1 VFIWAVDNDHVV
13 DASLGYFINPLVSIA
28 LGVIVLRE
36 RLRAL
41 QWLAVGIAALA
52 VLYAGVSMGRLP
64 WIALILAFS
73 FGIYGLAKKLAG
85 VDAIASLTVEMLVLA
100 PLALGYIT
108 WLWARDELVFGAYG
122 WGHALL
128 MVGAGPVTA
137 LPLLFFGFAA
147 HRVPL
152 SVLGPLQYVAPSIQ
166 LVIGVW
172 WFGEQMSAQRWL
184 AFIGVWIALVVFT
197 IDAVRNVRSGQP
209 ELVEDL

>member
-1 VFIWAVDNDHVV
+1 MVFFLSWTLKAVVRPSEG
-13 DASLGYFINPLVSIA
+13 AESIIPNN
-28 LGVIVLRE
+28 V
-36 RLRAL
+36 
-41 QWLAVGIAALA
+41 
-52 VLYAGVSMGRLP
+52 
-64 WIALILAFS
+64 
-73 FGIYGLAKKLAG
+73 
-85 VDAIASLTVEMLVLA
+85 
-100 PLALGYIT
+100 
-108 WLWARDELVFGAYG
+108 
-122 WGHALL
+122 ALL

-152 SVLGPLQYVAPSIQ
+152 SVLGPLQYVAPSLQ

-172 WFGEQMSAQRWL
+172 LFGEQMSAQRWL